1 MSDEKRDTP
10 TSSLTQAGDIVDTFW
25 DIKPIE
31 FPRLDGDEET
41 STLPPQ
47 DGSDTTTPF
56 GNYRCFLAL
65 IKPTNP
71 LLSRLLTMQALMTSR
86 PTWWHN
92 QSSRNAR

>member
-41 STLPPQ
+41 STPAAAGWQ
-47 DGSDTTTPF
+47 
-56 GNYRCFLAL
+56 
-65 IKPTNP
+65 
-71 LLSRLLTMQALMTSR
+71 
-86 PTWWHN
+86 
-92 QSSRNAR
+92 